1 MYSLRHTIVYH
12 ALVVEFVIELPGT
25 CYSAICWAQQ
35 GGGERKVKQSEMEE
49 KIRIVTSCDSHLAR
63 VREYQIYS
71 PADSDKW
78 TIRQCDAATTE
89 AIIVSQHIVYIRNYY
104 QQVMGATIFIW
115 FFFLR
120 DLNDFGTKFQFA
132 FQLVSSSIQ
141 TIFFEKQ
148 KRANEWMNERERACP
163 RLPFNTHDS
172 ITSRVTNFVTLLHLI
187 PPFTV
192 HIPVS

>member
-1 MYSLRHTIVYH
+1 
-12 ALVVEFVIELPGT
+12 
-25 CYSAICWAQQ
+25 
-35 GGGERKVKQSEMEE
+35 MEE

-89 AIIVSQHIVYIRNYY
+89 AIIVSQHIVYTSLLSASDGSNNFHLI
-104 QQVMGATIFIW
+104 